1 MPGTELLGN
10 YLVSEWFL
18 SIQQAAPASGML
30 VSNRFPG
37 PWSTPLGWGIGTCIL
52 SSSLE
57 LPCVFCYNM
66 LFMNGQYMLL
76 VLKGSQGKAPTRAHI
91 PISWTPSPGAG
102 PATRCL

>member
-1 MPGTELLGN
+1 
-10 YLVSEWFL
+10 
-18 SIQQAAPASGML
+18 ML

-57 LPCVFCYNM
+57 LSCVFCYM

-76 VLKGSQGKAPTRAHI
+76 VQKGSQGKAPTRAYI
-91 PISWTPSPGAG
+91 PISWTPPQGQALLPGAHSFLG
-102 PATRCL
+102 KPEPATPG